1 MERHNRFFV
10 EDLAAEVV
18 PLSVGEAH
26 HAMHVL
32 RLGAGDAAELFDGR
46 GGLADGTI
54 VEARQGKVSVRVLG
68 RRQVATRPQPVIHL
82 ALAVPKG
89 KRMDWLLEKATE
101 LAVGSL
107 APVSFDRS
115 VVEPGELAGA
125 KRERWLGHCAAAAKQ
140 CGLAWLPEIHE
151 SQPLKDFLA
160 RFAQA
165 GQVGLAGSA
174 DAGAVSVRTAL
185 ASAPSDPTG
194 GICLLVG
201 PEGGLTDAEYA
212 AARDAGFVPARLGS
226 TILRT
231 ETACIALIAAVTAI
245 TERC

>member
-1 MERHNRFFV
+1 
-10 EDLAAEVV
+10 
-18 PLSVGEAH
+18 
-26 HAMHVL
+26 
-32 RLGAGDAAELFDGR
+32 
-46 GGLADGTI
+46 
-54 VEARQGKVSVRVLG
+54 
-68 RRQVATRPQPVIHL
+68 
-82 ALAVPKG
+82 
-89 KRMDWLLEKATE
+89 MDWLLEKATE

-107 APVSFDRS
+107 TPVSFEHS

-125 KRERWLGHCAAAAKQ
+125 KRERWLGHCVAAAKQ
-140 CGLAWLPEIHE
+140 SGLDWLPELHE
-151 SQPLKDFLA
+151 PQPLKDFLA

-174 DAGAVSVRTAL
+174 GTDAGSVKEALVST
-185 ASAPSDPTG
+185 PPDPAG

-212 AARDAGFVPARLGS
+212 AARNAGFILARLGR

-245 TERC
+245 TAR

>member
-10 EDLAAEVV
+10 EDLSAEVV

-46 GGLADGTI
+46 GGLADGAI
-54 VEARQGKVSVRVLG
+54 VEARRAKVSVRVLG
-68 RRQVATRPQPVIHL
+68 RRQVAARPRPVIHL

-107 APVSFDRS
+107 TPVNFERS

-140 CGLAWLPEIHE
+140 CGLAWLPELHE
-151 SQPLKDFLA
+151 PQPLKDFLA
-160 RFAQA
+160 RFARA

-174 DAGAVSVRTAL
+174 DTDASVRAAL
-185 ASAPSDPTG
+185 ASAPPDPVG

-201 PEGGLTDAEYA
+201 PEGGLTDAECA
-212 AARDAGFVPARLGS
+212 ATRDAGFVPARLGR

>member
-1 MERHNRFFV
+1 MERHKRFFV
-10 EDLAAEVV
+10 EDLAAEIVTL
-18 PLSVGEAH
+18 PAGEAH

-32 RLGAGDAAELFDGR
+32 RLGAGDVAELFDGR
-46 GGLADGTI
+46 GCLADGAI
-54 VEARQGKVSVRVLG
+54 VEARHGKVSVRILG
-68 RRQVATRPQPVIHL
+68 RRHVAARPQPVIHL

-101 LAVGSL
+101 LAAGSL
-107 APVSFDRS
+107 TPVSFERS

-140 CGLAWLPEIHE
+140 CGLAWLPELHE
-151 SQPLKDFLA
+151 PQPLTDFLA
-160 RFAQA
+160 RFVRA

-174 DAGAVSVRTAL
+174 DTDAVSVRAAL
-185 ASAPSDPTG
+185 ASAPSDPAG

-212 AARDAGFVPARLGS
+212 AARGAGFIPARLGR

-245 TERC
+245 TERD